1 MDESVRE
8 RERKRGREESGEVN
22 VEREETMGKGRVGPV
37 SIQGTL
43 FNYEADRRK
52 SNDSMAFPR
61 VMMWMYEIRLTK
73 VEISSHERSNLRFL
87 NSILIGF

>member
-1 MDESVRE
+1 MDGGKDGRKRERE

-52 SNDSMAFPR
+52 SNDAS
-61 VMMWMYEIRLTK
+61 RLGLWCLLARLH
-73 VEISSHERSNLRFL
+73 V
-87 NSILIGF
+87 